1 MNKVLYLRP
10 QEPVLQS
17 AFTEDESVSPKLLK
31 SALVKLMGFAR
42 GNGLSDT
49 AMALELA
56 LTAVDVD
63 YERRRA

>member
-10 QEPVLQS
+10 QEPLQS
-17 AFTEDESVSPKLLK
+17 AFTDDEGVSPKLLK
-31 SALVKLMGFAR
+31 SAVAKLMNFAR
-42 GNGLSDT
+42 AQGLADT

-56 LTAVDVD
+56 LTAVEVD